1 MKLSAP
7 SFYRSVIV
15 LSVTGITHK
24 KEWAGTGDMKQRPHP
39 VTLFLLSCFLLLVVS
54 QLSPAQ
60 VGSTTAPIW
69 VSTKEADENLQESQ
83 DSSSRVCNQV
93 SMTGLRSQLGF

>member
-24 KEWAGTGDMKQRPHP
+24 KESGPGGHEAAATPGDVVFTQ
-39 VTLFLLSCFLLLVVS
+39 LFLAAGCASSSVCASRFHNSANLGFD
-54 QLSPAQ
+54 QRGRRKPA
-60 VGSTTAPIW
+60 
-69 VSTKEADENLQESQ
+69 SQ